1 MPDYTALRTKD
12 RLGAAM
18 PNRLLPNALAL
29 SADNVRDKA
38 RAKAVRSSYEFW
50 STGDEALIERAFAET
65 FAEHFV
71 RPRREPAANG
81 LRPCRR
87 PRASEKGL
95 EMITLK
101 RPRRR

>member
-1 MPDYTALRTKD
+1 MERGMPDYTTLRMKD

-65 FAEHFV
+65 FAEHLV

-87 PRASEKGL
+87 PTASEKDS
-95 EMITLK
+95 K
-101 RPRRR
+101 